1 MKGFLDLTDA
11 SVKTTY
17 SIRRGTR
24 SVVYGV
30 RDFSTRKVQS
40 ATDAWKE
47 KQLGKQIIPNDDVRE
62 TVLATGKVGMAT
74 LGAAALLTK
83 SIFEITKTIAQTQ
96 VKVASEVAT
105 HKYGEDAGKLVT
117 ITGVASGNVLRTITH
132 VGMMEAQVLTKA
144 ITRNTAKVE
153 MEEVT
158 HDASKHPDHSLA
170 LK

>member
-47 KQLGKQIIPNDDVRE
+47 KQLGKPIIPNDDVRE
-62 TVLATGKVGMAT
+62 TALATGKVGMAT

-83 SIFEITKTIAQTQ
+83 SIFEITKTIAQT
-96 VKVASEVAT
+96 
-105 HKYGEDAGKLVT
+105 
-117 ITGVASGNVLRTITH
+117 
-132 VGMMEAQVLTKA
+132 
-144 ITRNTAKVE
+144 
-153 MEEVT
+153 
-158 HDASKHPDHSLA
+158 
-170 LK
+170 